1 MKKTLIAA
9 SLALG
14 FGLSGGAMAAM
25 FDFDAEANERGGNP
39 LEFSAGG
46 LTLNAY
52 GRAGSYD
59 LENADFKYAY
69 LDAGPKSGLGVCGS
83 VYRASRA
90 GDGDTASGDDFAGG
104 TNECNPSSD
113 DNMQASKLEWLA
125 FFKGEVNIAEEF
137 RVDGFQLY
145 GNHEDYG
152 SEIAWISVDGGI
164 WESVAVDE
172 DGHVDMGGRVVSGFG
187 IRMGEGMEGYV
198 GHLDVSQ
205 VPVPG
210 TLGLIGLGLL
220 GLGAV
225 RRKTA

>member
-14 FGLSGGAMAAM
+14 FGLSSGAMAST
-25 FDFDAEANERGGNP
+25 FDFDAETNERGAKP
-39 LEFSAGG
+39 LVFSSGG
-46 LTLNAY
+46 MTMSALGL
-52 GRAGSYD
+52 AGSYD
-59 LENADFKYAY
+59 WITADPKYAY

-113 DNMQASKLEWLA
+113 DNMQDSKSEWLV
-125 FFKGEVNIAEEF
+125 FSKVNMSDY
-137 RVDGFQLY
+137 RVDGFQLF
-145 GNHEDYG
+145 GNHEDFSG
-152 SEIAWISVDGGI
+152 DTAWITVNGGT
-164 WESVAVDE
+164 WESVTVDE
-172 DGHVDMGGRVVSGFG
+172 DGHVDMQGRVVTSFG
-187 IRMGEGMEGYV
+187 IRMGEGMAGYV

-220 GLGAV
+220 GLGAL